1 MRTRPISIHITMM
14 SWQSRIP
21 ILQQR
26 RPVGGH
32 RLGIFWKTALFLAIV
47 TATLCQTPTS
57 DPSHVE
63 RRNEQYCPNPAVR
76 VSWYSLSSAEKTA
89 MQDAI
94 MCLLTQPSKM
104 KYPGAIS
111 RYDDLVYVHQ
121 AQSDFPGGKDLL
133 HVTGRFLHW
142 HRLQLALF
150 ELLLRV
156 ECGYSGPMAYWDERV
171 DAGKFRDAGI
181 IKDFGGTG
189 NENGYVVDGRFGYT
203 IANLGPSMDNTRRYL
218 SRKIN
223 DTASAFAS
231 ERHYRVLMGQ
241 DSFIDFMQSL
251 RNFQHLSGHVG
262 VGRDMAG
269 VQTAPVDPLFW
280 FHHGYVDND
289 RQGNDPARIFD
300 LNNAGYETQGP
311 PFRSVTWQ
319 TALPFL
325 GLADDV
331 PLYAGSDTQGG
342 FLCYTY
348 K

>member
-1 MRTRPISIHITMM
+1 MM
-14 SWQSRIP
+14 HRHSRIP
-21 ILQQR
+21 IPQQR
-26 RPVGGH
+26 RSFDRH
-32 RLGIFWKTALFLAIV
+32 HFLGVFWTATLFLAIV
-47 TATLCQTPTS
+47 NVTLCQKPVS
-57 DPSHVE
+57 DSSHFE
-63 RRNEQYCPNPAVR
+63 RRNAEYCPNPAVR

-94 MCLLTQPSKM
+94 MCLITQPSKM

-111 RYDDLVYVHQ
+111 RYDDLVYIHQ
-121 AQSDFPGGKDLL
+121 VQSDFPGGKDVL
-133 HVTGRFLHW
+133 HVTGRFLAW
-142 HRLQLALF
+142 HRLYMALF

-156 ECGYSGPMAYWDERV
+156 ECGYTGPMAYWDERV
-171 DAGKFRDAGI
+171 DAGKFRDAAI

-203 IANLGPSMDNTRRYL
+203 IANLGPSTDNTRRYL
-218 SRKIN
+218 SRRIN

-231 ERHYRVLMGQ
+231 DRHYSVLMGQ

-269 VQTAPVDPLFW
+269 VQTAPVDPLFF
-280 FHHGYVDND
+280 FHHMYVDFLWA
-289 RQGNDPARIFD
+289 RWQGNNSARIFD
-300 LNNAGYETQGP
+300 INNAGYETQAP
-311 PFRSVTWQ
+311 PFRAVTWQ
-319 TALPFL
+319 TSLPFL
-325 GLADDV
+325 GIVDDV